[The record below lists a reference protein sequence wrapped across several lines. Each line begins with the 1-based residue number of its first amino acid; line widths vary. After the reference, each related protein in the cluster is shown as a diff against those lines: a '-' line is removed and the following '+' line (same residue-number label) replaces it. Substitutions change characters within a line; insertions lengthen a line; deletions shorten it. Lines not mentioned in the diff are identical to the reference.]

1 MSEKTKEKSTI
12 TADIDLLT
20 ISQLENLLQISRRT
34 IDKYCKNPNIN
45 FPKKIKIGRNSR
57 FRRKDIEDW
66 INNNC
71 ITALYT
77 YTNNKIVIESY
88 KTKRKDIM
96 LSYLTPKKMLLSI
109 LKEWEIKENLKFEG
123 LKVGNFLFFNRI
135 QIEKD
140 YLTDKS
146 TKKIQ
151 MTENVSKKVIL
162 PEIYV
167 KEG

>member
-1 MSEKTKEKSTI
+1 MLENTKEKSTI
-12 TADIDLLT
+12 TDIDLLT
-20 ISQLENLLQISRRT
+20 ISQLEDLLQISRRT
-34 IDKYCKNPNIN
+34 IDKYCKNPKIN
-45 FPKKIKIGRNSR
+45 FPSKIKIGRNSR

-77 YTNNKIVIESY
+77 YTNNKIAIESY
-88 KTKRKDIM
+88 KTKRKDII
-96 LSYLTPKKMLLSI
+96 LNHLTPKKEMLSI
-109 LKEWEIKENLKFEG
+109 LRTWGIEENLKFEG
-123 LKVGNFLFFNRI
+123 LKIGNFLFFNRI

-140 YLTDKS
+140 YLTDIS

-162 PEIYV
+162 P
-167 KEG
+167 KNM